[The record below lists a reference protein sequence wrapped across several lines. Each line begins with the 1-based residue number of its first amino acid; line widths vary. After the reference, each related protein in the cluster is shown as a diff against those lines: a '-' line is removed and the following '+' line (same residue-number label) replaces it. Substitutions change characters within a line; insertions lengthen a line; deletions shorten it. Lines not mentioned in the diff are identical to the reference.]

1 LTLTTIKT
9 IYLKEVVK
17 MKKGNKS
24 LKILKNILKKVS
36 IILVGGMLVMNV
48 GCARKGSRTWIENKV
63 SDIER
68 VYPTENL
75 EDLFEKFPNGFII
88 SQTRLFDENGKRY
101 SLFIEVKG
109 KKENKV
115 IKGKVSKTLLQSNP
129 YKETVE
135 KESEVEYR
143 KGENLVLAKPELTEE
158 LLPRNYFLFQKIQLN
173 KSILDKLQVID
184 KGYSYETGRYDI
196 TYSYKNKEIADYLG
210 VKDENQNI
218 GIGGGDG
225 IKNYVHYIEVR
236 KDRLTLLERVIE
248 KKENEYE
255 E

>member
-1 LTLTTIKT
+1 
-9 IYLKEVVK
+9 
-17 MKKGNKS
+17 MKKISKIAAVVLVVAALLVYVGNT
-24 LKILKNILKKVS
+24 
-36 IILVGGMLVMNV
+36 
-48 GCARKGSRTWIENKV
+48 RKGSRTWIENKA

-101 SLFIEVKG
+101 SLFIEVEG
-109 KKENKV
+109 EKKNKV

-135 KESEVEYR
+135 KESEVEYK

-173 KSILDKLQVID
+173 KRILGKLQVID

-196 TYSYKNKEIADYLG
+196 TYVYRNKEIADYLG

-225 IKNYVHYIEVR
+225 MKNYVHYIEVR
-236 KDRLTLLERVIE
+236 KDRLTFLERVIE
-248 KKENEYE
+248 KKENEYKE
-255 E
+255 

>member
-1 LTLTTIKT
+1 
-9 IYLKEVVK
+9 
-17 MKKGNKS
+17 MR
-24 LKILKNILKKVS
+24 NILKKAS
-36 IILVGGMLVMNV
+36 IILLGCMLVMNV
-48 GCARKGSRTWIENKV
+48 GCARKGSRAWIENQI

-75 EDLFEKFPNGFII
+75 DDLFEKFPNGFII
-88 SQTRLFDENGKRY
+88 TQTRLFDENGKRY
-101 SLFIEVKG
+101 SLFIEVEG
-109 KKENKV
+109 EKESKV

-135 KESEVEYR
+135 KESEVEYK
-143 KGENLVLAKPELTEE
+143 KGQNLVLANPELTEE

-173 KSILDKLQVID
+173 KNILDKLQVVD

-196 TYSYKNKEIADYLG
+196 TYVYRNKEIADYLG

-225 IKNYVHYIEVR
+225 MKNYVHYIEVR
-236 KDRLTLLERVIE
+236 KDRLTFLERVME
-248 KKENEYE
+248 KKD
-255 E
+255 

>member
-1 LTLTTIKT
+1 
-9 IYLKEVVK
+9 
-17 MKKGNKS
+17 MKKISKIAAVVLVVAALLVYIGNT
-24 LKILKNILKKVS
+24 
-36 IILVGGMLVMNV
+36 
-48 GCARKGSRTWIENKV
+48 RKGSRAWIENQI

-75 EDLFEKFPNGFII
+75 DDLFEKFPNGFII
-88 SQTRLFDENGKRY
+88 TQTRLFDENGKRN
-101 SLFIEVKG
+101 SLFIEVEG
-109 KKENKV
+109 EKESKV

-135 KESEVEYR
+135 KESEVEYK
-143 KGENLVLAKPELTEE
+143 KGQNLVLANPELTEE

-173 KSILDKLQVID
+173 KNILDKLQVVD

-196 TYSYKNKEIADYLG
+196 TYVYRNKEIADYLG

-225 IKNYVHYIEVR
+225 MKNYVHYIEVR
-236 KDRLTLLERVIE
+236 KDRLTFLERVME
-248 KKENEYE
+248 KKD
-255 E
+255 